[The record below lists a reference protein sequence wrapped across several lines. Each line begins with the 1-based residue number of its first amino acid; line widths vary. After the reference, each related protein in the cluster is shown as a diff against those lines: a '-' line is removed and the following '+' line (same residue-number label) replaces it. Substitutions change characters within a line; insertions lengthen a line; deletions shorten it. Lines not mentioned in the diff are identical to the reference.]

1 MMAFT
6 QYETQTFINHYLAA
20 AETLQDDERSSD
32 DELNLSWSDEAR
44 KRAGNDCIKFL
55 KEAYHPL
62 NEALNE
68 NGYGMEQA
76 GNDFFLTRNGHG
88 AGFWDRGLGSSGE
101 AMSLIAR
108 SMGESSTFI
117 LDGKREFE
125 FFKQERVSKIQ

>member
-20 AETLQDDERSSD
+20 AETLQDDELSD
-32 DELNLSWSDEAR
+32 NEIAMSWSKEAVR
-44 KRAGNDCIKFL
+44 QAGNDCIKFL
-55 KEAYHPL
+55 KEAYHHL

-108 SMGESSTFI
+108 SMGESSAFI
-117 LDGKREFE
+117 FNGKRELD
-125 FFKQERVSKIQ
+125 FFKKDRISKIK